1 MGVFYGQVS
10 QNTNSSVKRRGFT
23 DESRNRDFHIIRTK
37 NPHKFHIFRDDL
49 RVIFTLSGFMHL
61 SVYRDVPR
69 ARSSCAGFIRNFFT
83 DIIKNHYICSGS
95 QN

>member
-1 MGVFYGQVS
+1 MVVFYGQVS
-10 QNTNSSVKRRGFT
+10 QNDNSSVKRRGFT

-37 NPHKFHIFRDDL
+37 NPHKFHIFREDL

-61 SVYRDVPR
+61 SVYR

-83 DIIKNHYICSGS
+83 DILKNHYICNGN
-95 QN
+95 QT

>member
-10 QNTNSSVKRRGFT
+10 QNDNSSVKRRGFT

-37 NPHKFHIFRDDL
+37 SPHKFHIFREDL

-61 SVYRDVPR
+61 LCT
-69 ARSSCAGFIRNFFT
+69 ARE
-83 DIIKNHYICSGS
+83 K
-95 QN
+95 